1 MKQCLEYQFIKG
13 SSSKAYQY
21 YRLTINH
28 CKAIISLASLLGVEV
43 CFSCKTLFS
52 SVQLH
57 LSSTAGR
64 LAADLVIREQGSL
77 LGFKPSE

>member
-21 YRLTINH
+21 YRLTMIC

-43 CFSCKTLFS
+43 CFNCKTLFS
-52 SVQLH
+52 SVQLY
-57 LSSTAGR
+57 LSSTAMR
-64 LAADLVIREQGSL
+64 MP
-77 LGFKPSE
+77 LGDQATVYTAPVCPR